1 MGAYS
6 DYTMLASQTGARLSE
21 QPLVFE
27 VIRHFDVSQQ
37 ELFDYVTDFD
47 RLGEWIWGAKG
58 SFADDTQAEVP
69 GQVGSVRVIRSPVG
83 EPVREVVKA
92 FEAPRMLAYSADDRT
107 FRGLCTDH
115 LSVLTCEAH
124 PAGGTVACWQAYG
137 KLASNRAKAWAGKKL
152 FQLALSNSMKSL
164 ERKFPTR

>member
-1 MGAYS
+1 MGAFS
-6 DYTMLASQTGARLSE
+6 DFTVLASETGARLSG

-27 VIRHFDVSQQ
+27 VIRHFDVGQQ
-37 ELFDYVTDFD
+37 ELFDYLTDFD
-47 RLGEWIWGAKG
+47 RLGEWIWGATG
-58 SFADDTQAEVP
+58 SFADDTHAERP
-69 GQVGSVRVIRSPVG
+69 GEIGSVRVIRSPVG

-115 LSVLTCEAH
+115 LSVVTCEAH
-124 PAGGTVACWQAYG
+124 PAGGTVMCWQAYG
-137 KLASNRAKAWAGKKL
+137 RLASGRIKSFAGKKL
-152 FQLALSNSMKSL
+152 FQLALANSMKNL